1 MTDVPNDASEAALR
15 ELRERLAD
23 PQGVTPLDV
32 PAAVLRQRIR
42 VALSVL
48 GHRNDEQGE
57 LLTGLLRG
65 EVEL

>member
-1 MTDVPNDASEAALR
+1 MSTLTVA
-15 ELRERLAD
+15 
-23 PQGVTPLDV
+23 PQTAPVQEGESCTGAHDPLDV